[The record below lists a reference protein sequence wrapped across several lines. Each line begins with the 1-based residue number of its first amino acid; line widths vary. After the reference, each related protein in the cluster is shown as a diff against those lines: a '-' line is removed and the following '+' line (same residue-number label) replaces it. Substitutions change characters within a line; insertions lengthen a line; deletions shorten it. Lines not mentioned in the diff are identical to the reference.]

1 MKQLTLFIFAI
12 IAIMATAS
20 ASVFETERYSSVNLN
35 KSIDAI
41 QDGNLDEAQNYLEL
55 ELMENPNNGYAHHL
69 MGAIYYELCEYGKSL
84 SHAHKAIRLIPKTD
98 YEFYAGSFSLRS
110 QIYTALGD
118 TAKAI
123 EDAFN
128 AIVIQPSEII
138 YYSNRAQIY
147 YDLGDYEKSN
157 ADYEKIIAL
166 DETDVVGYMGL
177 GRNFYDQEKYQQ
189 AISQFNYATRL
200 DPNYHYAY
208 SWMACCY
215 TKLREYNNAVDNII
229 KAIESGSDYGYDLMA
244 TIYDEAYDILITKLK
259 SQCKKHTEDV
269 MWFYL
274 TACAFYDN
282 KDYINAIEYYKQAGE
297 IEYPAF
303 FNKSIA
309 ECYIALG
316 DYKSALKYCD
326 KAIKLSKEEDSSYF
340 MLIRA
345 EILYEMGKPKK
356 AIEEISKY
364 IDAIPDYFEGYCC
377 RGFYKDNLHD
387 IEGAIADYSM
397 SIKLNPNFAYS
408 YFGRA
413 DMYKLKG
420 DTALAN
426 ADYRKVL
433 ELDTIPQDGACAQY
447 AFLELGMTDKA
458 IDFMN
463 QIIENEPDNSGHYY
477 DAACVYARLGNTAKS
492 LEYLEIALKM
502 GYKSFHHMSI
512 DDNLDTIRNL
522 PQYKNLIRQY
532 KK

>member
-20 ASVFETERYSSVNLN
+20 ASVFETEHYNPEKFN
-35 KSIDAI
+35 KIIDAI

-55 ELMENPNNGYAHHL
+55 ELMENPNNGYAHHF
-69 MGAIYYELCEYGKSL
+69 MGAIYYELYEYGKSL
-84 SHAHKAIRLIPKTD
+84 SHTNKAIRLIPKTD
-98 YEFYAGSFSLRS
+98 NEFYAWSFSLRS

-123 EDAFN
+123 EDASK
-128 AIVIQPSEII
+128 AIMIQPSAVI
-138 YYSNRAQIY
+138 YYKERAHIY
-147 YDLGDYEKSN
+147 YEFGDYEKSN

-166 DETDVVGYMGL
+166 DEADVVGYMGL
-177 GRNFYDQEKYQQ
+177 GRNFYNQEEYQQ
-189 AISQFNYATRL
+189 AISKFNYATRL

-208 SWMACCY
+208 SWMARCY
-215 TKLREYNNAVDNII
+215 IKLKEYNNAVDNII
-229 KAIESGSDYGYDLMA
+229 KAIESGGDYDNDLMT

-269 MWFYL
+269 MWFYY
-274 TACAFYDN
+274 TACAFCDN
-282 KDYINAIEYYKQAGE
+282 NDYINAIEYYKQAAE
-297 IEYPAF
+297 IELPVF

-309 ECYIALG
+309 ECYFALG

-326 KAIKLSKEEDSSYF
+326 KAIKLSKEEDSGYF

-345 EILYEMGKPKK
+345 EILYGMGKPKK
-356 AIEEISKY
+356 AIDEISKY
-364 IDAIPDYFEGYCC
+364 IDVIPDYFEGYYR
-377 RGFYKDNLHD
+377 RGFYKSNTHD

-397 SIKLNPNFAYS
+397 SIKLSPNFAYS
-408 YFGRA
+408 YLGRA
-413 DMYKLKG
+413 DMYKLRG

-433 ELDTIPQDGACAQY
+433 ELDTISQDGACAQY

-458 IDFMN
+458 IEFLE
-463 QIIENEPDNSGHYY
+463 QIIENEPDNAGHYY

-492 LEYLEIALKM
+492 LEYLEIALKK
-502 GYKSFHHMSI
+502 GYKKFHHMSI
-512 DDNLDTIRNL
+512 DDDLDTIRNL